1 MFDEFLNAVVL
12 MLMGAFLLFL
22 AEKLGFVAKI
32 KRAWNWWMNR

>member
-1 MFDEFLNAVVL
+1 MWEEFVNAVFL

-32 KRAWNWWMNR
+32 KSVWNWWKNR